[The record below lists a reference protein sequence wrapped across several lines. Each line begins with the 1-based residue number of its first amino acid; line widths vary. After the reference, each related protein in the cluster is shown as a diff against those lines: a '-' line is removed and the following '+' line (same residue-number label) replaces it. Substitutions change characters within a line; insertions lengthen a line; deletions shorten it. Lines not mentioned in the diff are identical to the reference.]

1 MKALSKQKLKKA
13 LVALRHYFP
22 KSQEVYGYVAI
33 INRAEVEPTDV
44 LVDQWPD
51 FSVLLVKP
59 KWQQK
64 PDLYRDVIVFTKD
77 ESCLRNILTRTDV
90 LDWKQFISLSIDLQH
105 EEMLKAVALNNGVPM
120 NKICTSHLM
129 SLEDPSNLPADKLS
143 IQVSSVKESHVAL
156 INSTWKFG
164 KGEFTEPMVR
174 SMILNYPSCCVLD
187 SEGQPVSWIL
197 TYSNCAMGMGYTLPE
212 HRRKGYSKALA
223 TILAKKLHSGG
234 YPVYCFVEEENQ
246 LAYRLLKSL
255 GFTEDLSYRN
265 ALFYFNQL
273 SPTP

>member
-1 MKALSKQKLKKA
+1 MSQWHCICDCEQQGLCRIMKVLRKQELKKA
-13 LVALRHYFP
+13 LEALRHYFP
-22 KSQEVYGYVAI
+22 KSQEK
-33 INRAEVEPTDV
+33 
-44 LVDQWPD
+44 PD
-51 FSVLLVKP
+51 F
-59 KWQQK
+59 
-64 PDLYRDVIVFTKD
+64 YRDVIIFTKD

-90 LDWKQFISLSIDLQH
+90 LDWKQFISLSVDLQH
-105 EEMLKAVALNNGVPM
+105 EEMLNAVALNYGVPM
-120 NKICTSHLM
+120 NKISTSHVM

-164 KGEFTEPMVR
+164 KGEFTEPMIR

-212 HRRKGYSKALA
+212 HRCKGYSKALV
-223 TILAKKLHSGG
+223 TILAKKLHSEG

-246 LAYRLLKSL
+246 LSYRLLKSL

-265 ALFYFNQL
+265 AWFYFNQL
-273 SPTP
+273 SLTP

>member
-1 MKALSKQKLKKA
+1 MKVLRKQELKKA
-13 LVALRHYFP
+13 LEALRHYFP
-22 KSQEVYGYVAI
+22 KSQEVYGCVSI
-33 INRAEVEPTDV
+33 INRAEVDHRDV
-44 LVDQWPD
+44 LVDRWPD

-59 KWQQK
+59 NWQK
-64 PDLYRDVIVFTKD
+64 PDFFNQVSIFTKD

-90 LDWKQFISLSIDLQH
+90 LDWKQFISLSVELQH
-105 EEMLKAVALNNGVPM
+105 EEMLKAVALSNGVPM
-120 NKICTSHLM
+120 NKMINGYHLM
-129 SLEDPSNLPADKLS
+129 SLEDPSILPADKLS

-164 KGEFTEPMVR
+164 KGEFTEPMIR

-212 HRRKGYSKALA
+212 HRRKGYSKALV
-223 TILAKKLHSGG
+223 TILAKKLHSEG

-246 LAYRLLKSL
+246 LSYRLLKSL

-265 ALFYFNQL
+265 AWFNFNQL
-273 SPTP
+273 SLTP

>member
-1 MKALSKQKLKKA
+1 MKVLRKQELKKA
-13 LVALRHYFP
+13 LEALRHYFP
-22 KSQEVYGYVAI
+22 QSQEVYGCVSI
-33 INRAEVEPTDV
+33 INRAEVDHRDV
-44 LVDQWPD
+44 LVDRWPD

-64 PDLYRDVIVFTKD
+64 PDFFNDVSTFTKD

-90 LDWKQFISLSIDLQH
+90 LDWKQFISLSIDLQQ

-120 NKICTSHLM
+120 NKICTCHVM
-129 SLEDPSNLPADKLS
+129 CLEDPSNLPVDKLS
-143 IQVSSVKESHVAL
+143 IRVSSVKESHVAL

-164 KGEFTEPMVR
+164 MGEFTEPLVR

-197 TYSNCAMGMGYTLPE
+197 TYSDCAMGVLYTLPE
-212 HRRKGYSKALA
+212 HRRKGYGKALI
-223 TILAKKLHSGG
+223 TILAKKLHSEG

-246 LAYRLLKSL
+246 LSYRLFKGL

-265 ALFYFNQL
+265 SWFYVNQ
-273 SPTP
+273 